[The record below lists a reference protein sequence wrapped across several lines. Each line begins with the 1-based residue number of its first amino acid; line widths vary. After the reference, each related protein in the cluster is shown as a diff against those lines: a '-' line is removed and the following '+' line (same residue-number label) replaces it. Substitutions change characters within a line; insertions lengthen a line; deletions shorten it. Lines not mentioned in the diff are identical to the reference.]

1 MEDKTI
7 EWITTM
13 AKGDADVVDY
23 WHLTNLEVPFSTE
36 GKWVPVTPPTV
47 EMNRVGGVVHEG
59 ACTWVGNFGDSVI
72 GMDFRPHGI
81 QNVYVT
87 GGIFPWFGS

>member
-1 MEDKTI
+1 MENKTI

-13 AKGDADVVDY
+13 AKGNAALVDY

-36 GKWVPVTPPTV
+36 GKWVNRIPPTV

-59 ACTWVGNFGDSVI
+59 ACTWVGEPGSSVI
-72 GMDFRPHGI
+72 GSDFRPHGI
-81 QNVYVT
+81 
-87 GGIFPWFGS
+87 